1 MWDLT
6 LFRTM
11 GAPEAPPPASS
22 LKGGRGPVGA
32 QEGATTMLSLVEDE
46 LLGCWCW
53 QSLFLLEF
61 FDVGSSSEADYHMR
75 NSAMDDSI
83 GGS

>member
-32 QEGATTMLSLVEDE
+32 QEAATTMLSLVADE
-46 LLGCWCW
+46 LLG
-53 QSLFLLEF
+53 F
-61 FDVGSSSEADYHMR
+61 
-75 NSAMDDSI
+75 
-83 GGS
+83 